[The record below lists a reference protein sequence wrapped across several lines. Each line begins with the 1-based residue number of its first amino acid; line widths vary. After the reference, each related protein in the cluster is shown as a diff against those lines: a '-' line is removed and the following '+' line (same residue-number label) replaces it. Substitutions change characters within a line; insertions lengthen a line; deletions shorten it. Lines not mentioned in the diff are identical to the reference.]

1 MAAVGT
7 ELAPLMSESMHAALE
22 LPNGARFY
30 RCALQINPF
39 AYLKRHH
46 KHTTFES
53 EGEYNDAI
61 VEACLAKGIEVVAIT
76 DHYRVQSSMTLVRAA
91 RDAGLWAFG
100 GFEAVSKDGV
110 HFLCLFDPD
119 KDDRLER
126 FIGECRV
133 HDPDRPSPIGSLDS
147 SALLERSRE
156 WGAVVVAAHVASK
169 GGLLRTLQGQT
180 RIDVWTSPHLLACAL
195 PGPVEDAPDGFRQIL
210 LNKDAEHKRPR
221 AVAIVNAS
229 DANSPE
235 DLKKCS
241 ASCFIKMSEVS
252 VEAFRQA
259 FLDPESRIRLNSDPP
274 PEPHAEFLSMTW
286 EGGFLGDTSVHFN
299 GNLNALVGGRG
310 TGKSTMIESIRYAL
324 GLEPLGDEARKEAEV
339 SGQLLAGVIQHHKVG
354 GLLSRDHFS
363 VDGTLIEAWA
373 SMKSFRLKGE
383 DDGDGGSGRNAE
395 RDFHGEK
402 RSNATHAS
410 TTDPDARLYRKGN
423 GRESK
428 LCYMGHALTENRH
441 GLAVGGGVTI
451 ASGTAER
458 EAALDLIDRH
468 RPVESRGG
476 RRRITVG
483 GDKGFDVADFVE
495 ELRHRKVTPHIAV
508 QDHVTK
514 TGKRRKT
521 KIDGRTTRHPGYGV
535 SQRCRKRIEE
545 VFGWVKTSAGL
556 SKTKFRG
563 RHRVDASFT
572 LALAAYNLVRL
583 PRLLAEAPT

>member
-1 MAAVGT
+1 
-7 ELAPLMSESMHAALE
+7 
-22 LPNGARFY
+22 
-30 RCALQINPF
+30 
-39 AYLKRHH
+39 
-46 KHTTFES
+46 
-53 EGEYNDAI
+53 
-61 VEACLAKGIEVVAIT
+61 
-76 DHYRVQSSMTLVRAA
+76 
-91 RDAGLWAFG
+91 
-100 GFEAVSKDGV
+100 
-110 HFLCLFDPD
+110 
-119 KDDRLER
+119 
-126 FIGECRV
+126 
-133 HDPDRPSPIGSLDS
+133 
-147 SALLERSRE
+147 
-156 WGAVVVAAHVASK
+156 
-169 GGLLRTLQGQT
+169 
-180 RIDVWTSPHLLACAL
+180 
-195 PGPVEDAPDGFRQIL
+195 
-210 LNKDAEHKRPR
+210 
-221 AVAIVNAS
+221 
-229 DANSPE
+229 
-235 DLKKCS
+235 
-241 ASCFIKMSEVS
+241 
-252 VEAFRQA
+252 
-259 FLDPESRIRLNSDPP
+259 
-274 PEPHAEFLSMTW
+274 
-286 EGGFLGDTSVHFN
+286 
-299 GNLNALVGGRG
+299 
-310 TGKSTMIESIRYAL
+310 
-324 GLEPLGDEARKEAEV
+324 
-339 SGQLLAGVIQHHKVG
+339 
-354 GLLSRDHFS
+354 
-363 VDGTLIEAWA
+363 
-373 SMKSFRLKGE
+373 MKSFRPKGE
-383 DDGDGGSGRNAE
+383 DDGDGGSGRNAA

-563 RHRVDASFT
+563 RHRVDASFLT
-572 LALAAYNLVRL
+572 YPVY
-583 PRLLAEAPT
+583 THTH